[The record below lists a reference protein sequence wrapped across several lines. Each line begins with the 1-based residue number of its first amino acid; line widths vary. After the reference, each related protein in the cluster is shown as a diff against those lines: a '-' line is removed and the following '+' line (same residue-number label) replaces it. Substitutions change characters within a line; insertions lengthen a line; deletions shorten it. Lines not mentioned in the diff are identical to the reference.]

1 MQRLI
6 LFIIAILCLVVGVI
20 TLPTPIPLGA
30 ILLAI
35 GFALLVLTS
44 VTVRNWLRR
53 LRERFPELDGSLRA
67 VDGYL
72 PRNLRRA
79 LRLSAPRRPK
89 KDDGQ
94 ILS

>member
-1 MQRLI
+1 MQRLM
-6 LFIIAILCLVVGVI
+6 LFIIAILFLIAGVL

-35 GFALLVLTS
+35 GLGLLVMTS

-53 LRERFPELDGSLRA
+53 LRERFPEVDGSLRA
-67 VDGYL
+67 VDAYL

-94 ILS
+94 TVS

>member
-44 VTVRNWLRR
+44 VTVRNWLRKAR
-53 LRERFPELDGSLRA
+53 QRFPILDGSLRA

-79 LRLSAPRRPK
+79 LRLSAPHRPK
-89 KDDGQ
+89 KEDEQ
-94 ILS
+94 TVS

>member
-1 MQRLI
+1 MRRLV
-6 LFIIAILCLVVGVI
+6 LFVIAILCVLVGLI

-35 GFALLVLTS
+35 GFSLLVLTS
-44 VTVRNWLRR
+44 VTVRNMLRR
-53 LRERFPELDGSLRA
+53 LRQRFPELDGSIRA

-79 LRLSAPRRPK
+79 LRLSAPRQRK
-89 KDDGQ
+89 K
-94 ILS
+94 I